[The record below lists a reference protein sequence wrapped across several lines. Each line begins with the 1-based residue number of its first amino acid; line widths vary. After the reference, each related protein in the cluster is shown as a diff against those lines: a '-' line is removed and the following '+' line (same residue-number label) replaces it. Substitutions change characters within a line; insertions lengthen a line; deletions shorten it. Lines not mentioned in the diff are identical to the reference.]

1 MADKEIP
8 FDKDVELAKIAEM
21 LDLLDVPGENSN
33 ETDSPH
39 PRKRNTNKNNKTAA
53 DKAKIDTMATVIKS
67 LVRVVTELADK
78 VAAQERIAVEAS
90 GKDNLIEELQTKIAA
105 LEQKSK
111 TEKDVLENRIK
122 ESENN

>member
-1 MADKEIP
+1 MRLSISAP
-8 FDKDVELAKIAEM
+8 AM
-21 LDLLDVPGENSN
+21 VPGENSN